1 MLNEQRH
8 NRYAVTGIDLP
19 MRSDRTNPDSRN
31 FGLQSRDMAR
41 AGLNALREGMQSGQS
56 IESMSQRFSQF
67 AVFAK
72 NELNIRDMRHL
83 EQQHVQQYA
92 DHLRDRYDRGE
103 ISPSTAQNALSAVNR
118 TLEIARG
125 DRALHVA
132 PVRDAGL
139 PERSGVAS
147 ESRAMTPEQHQQ
159 AIQAVGDRLGAQI
172 ELQRELGLRYEES
185 AKINAV
191 VALREAERHG
201 RVTVCEGTK
210 GGRDREV
217 PIVRS
222 EQIEA
227 LRAAAEIQRESGHR
241 SMIPPD
247 QSYREYQRECYRV
260 TPEGFRFHG
269 ERHSYAQDRYQEL
282 TGVACPVAAGIEH
295 GTHHDYIA
303 DQLGVSRA
311 EAREID
317 HAAREQVAEELGHGR
332 IGITNSYLG

>member
-1 MLNEQRH
+1 
-8 NRYAVTGIDLP
+8 
-19 MRSDRTNPDSRN
+19 MRLDRANPDARN

-56 IESMSQRFSQF
+56 IESMSQRFNQF
-67 AVFAK
+67 AAFAK

-83 EQQHVQQYA
+83 EPQHIQQYA
-92 DHLRDRYDRGE
+92 EHLRDRYDRGE

-118 TLEIARG
+118 TLELARG

-139 PERSGVAS
+139 PERSGIAT
-147 ESRAMTPEQHQQ
+147 ESRAMTQEQHQQ
-159 AIQAVGDRLGAQI
+159 AIQSVDDRLGAQI
-172 ELQRELGLRYEES
+172 GLQRELGLRYEES
-185 AKINAV
+185 AKINAAN
-191 VALREAERHG
+191 ALREAERHG
-201 RVTVCEGTK
+201 RVTICQGTK
-210 GGRDREV
+210 GGRGREV

-222 EQIEA
+222 EQISA

-247 QSYREYQRECYRV
+247 QSYREYQRESYRA
-260 TPEGFRFHG
+260 TPEGYRFHG

-295 GTHHDYIA
+295 GTPHHDYMA